1 MTTLITRTELEE
13 AISTNSVVLVDALPA
28 SYYDQAHL
36 PGAINL
42 VEGDVEALAPKL
54 LPNKDAAIVTYCSNI
69 ACNNSQAVA
78 NRLEYSATRTSAST
92 ARASRTGT
100 KPATRSSR
108 PPPPDHSTVSL
119 PRPIGHR

>member
-36 PGAINL
+36 PDAINL

-54 LPNKDAAIVTYCSNI
+54 LPNKDAAIVTYCSNV

-78 NRLEYSATRTSAST
+78 NRLEKLGYTNVRKYREGIQDWDQAGNKVEQTATA
-92 ARASRTGT
+92 
-100 KPATRSSR
+100 
-108 PPPPDHSTVSL
+108 
-119 PRPIGHR
+119 